1 MKTMNALMRLLQP
14 HALLEHDDVET
25 TYLYYLLLRAP
36 RGRGCAPQL
45 ACKSCRSFPREQ
57 ILNAAEMRSASPGI
71 VTIAVALLLHSSLV
85 PAQKTVLIEEQCV
98 AFHFISSLTLVNKT

>member
-1 MKTMNALMRLLQP
+1 MTVDWTM
-14 HALLEHDDVET
+14 HACSEVAPTHQ
-25 TYLYYLLLRAP
+25 LLLRAP
-36 RGRGCAPQL
+36 RGRGCGPRL

-98 AFHFISSLTLVNKT
+98 AFHFIRSPR